1 MIYRISNREKK
12 KSLGSKGRKSRV
24 GWETINQLNFY
35 FDFKIEMVFSLQS
48 HDNNTTEISQ
58 NEIKFVVFHFQYF
71 TDVSL

>member
-35 FDFKIEMVFSLQS
+35 FDFKTEMVFSLQS